1 MHGNHNGKNETTMA
15 VSYSI
20 YSQEGMKAEE
30 YGKSK
35 WAHWGIENSLHRVLD
50 IRFREDKNRIR
61 AGNAAENVNGR
72 RHIGTNLPSGNR
84 RKPPPKEVLPTP
96 TILYCC
102 ISQLH
107 IYILS
112 AIYNPDDRNCL
123 FPLIRNIEYD
133 KMIHWHLVKPSASP
147 WFFFIQFKLCR
158 HICQFQNVSTC
169 AVRFYNYT
177 TKLGAQIQ

>member
-61 AGNAAENVNGR
+61 AGNAAENVNGL

-84 RKPPPKEVLPTP
+84 RKPP
-96 TILYCC
+96 
-102 ISQLH
+102 Q
-107 IYILS
+107 
-112 AIYNPDDRNCL
+112 R
-123 FPLIRNIEYD
+123 
-133 KMIHWHLVKPSASP
+133 SASHSHYIILLY
-147 WFFFIQFKLCR
+147 FSTAHLYSVR
-158 HICQFQNVSTC
+158 HIQP
-169 AVRFYNYT
+169 
-177 TKLGAQIQ
+177 G